1 MTDSELEELA
11 VKAGIYW
18 VSEKTAYMH
27 ADTMRAFADA
37 LVMAEREACAIA
49 VEAEALEFPTDSAD
63 DEAYD
68 NTYNDAIRHA
78 AAAIRVRSNV

>member
-37 LVMAEREACAIA
+37 LAMKERDRCAQVCKSEI
-49 VEAEALEFPTDSAD
+49 EALKLSGLHQ
-63 DEAYD
+63 
-68 NTYNDAIRHA
+68 HA
-78 AAAIRVRSNV
+78 AGAQGCLNGICMD